1 MNILHSAS
9 RVGILLTFVE
19 ALVFG
24 SVFLLVG
31 SFVFEGR
38 GEGVGSLVINVLL
51 PTGLVLLC
59 LLVVGGY
66 RAEAWRS
73 PRTMMKRLV
82 GGGIGGAIVIV
93 LLHDIFI
100 GDGKTALEI
109 VGATILGCGLVI
121 GGRLIGKKI
130 IGGQFKRKVLVLGAG
145 ERARSLMQCLE
156 QTPMVGVHLAGFLP
170 LSAGGVP
177 STVTDP
183 SVPANDVHS
192 TDLSLVDYAR
202 QNNISE
208 LVLALDDGVGPP
220 IRQAL
225 LACRLHGITV
235 TDRTA
240 FLEREAG
247 RIGLEVLSL
256 EWLIYSPGFR
266 RSWLRDIAKR
276 ASDIAA
282 ASILLL
288 LTLPLFPLIAL
299 LVKLDSKGP
308 AIYSQK
314 RAGLDGKPFTMYKF
328 RSMRSDAEAK
338 GAQWAVDNDPR
349 VTRLGKILRLSRLD
363 ELPQLWNV
371 LRGDMSLVGPR
382 PERPEMIAELSKQ
395 IPYYQERHGVR
406 PGITGWAQTSF
417 AYTSSIED
425 TKVKLEY
432 DLYYLK
438 NHSLLLDFIIM
449 FQTIRVALRGIGA
462 R

>member
-1 MNILHSAS
+1 MNIFHLVT
-9 RVGILLTFVE
+9 RVGILLTVVE
-19 ALVFG
+19 ALIFG
-24 SVFLLVG
+24 STFLLVG

-38 GEGVGSLVINVLL
+38 GDGWCSLATNVLL

-73 PRTMMKRLV
+73 PRTMMKRLF

-93 LLHDIFI
+93 LLHDIII
-100 GDGKTALEI
+100 GDGKTAVEI
-109 VGATILGCGLVI
+109 LIATGLGCLLIV
-121 GGRLIGKKI
+121 GGRLAGRRIV
-130 IGGQFKRKVLVLGAG
+130 GGQFKRRVLVLGTGA
-145 ERARSLMQCLE
+145 RAASLLQSLAE
-156 QTPMVGVHLAGFLP
+156 TPMVGFSLAGFLA
-170 LSAGGVP
+170 LNQRGE
-177 STVTDP
+177 P
-183 SVPANDVHS
+183 SVAAKVDVPKDS
-192 TDLSLVDYAR
+192 ICETGLSLIDYAR
-202 QNNISE
+202 EENISE
-208 LVLALDDGVGPP
+208 LVLALDNGAGTS

-225 LACRLHGITV
+225 LACRLNGIIV

-266 RSWLRDIAKR
+266 RSRIRDALKR
-276 ASDIAA
+276 GSDILAA
-282 ASILLL
+282 LVLLF
-288 LTLPLFPLIAL
+288 LTLPLLPLVAL
-299 LVKLDSKGP
+299 LVKLDSRGP
-308 AIYSQK
+308 AIYSQM
-314 RAGLDGKPFTMYKF
+314 RAGLHGKPFTMYKF

-349 VTRLGKILRLSRLD
+349 VTRLGRILRLSRLD
-363 ELPQLWNV
+363 ELPQLYNV

-382 PERPEMIAELSKQ
+382 PERPELIADLARQ
-395 IPYYQERHGVR
+395 IPYYKERHGVR
-406 PGITGWAQTSF
+406 PGITGWAQTSY
-417 AYTSSIED
+417 AYASTIED
-425 TKVKLEY
+425 TKIKLEY

-438 NHSLLLDFIIM
+438 NHSLLLDFVIM